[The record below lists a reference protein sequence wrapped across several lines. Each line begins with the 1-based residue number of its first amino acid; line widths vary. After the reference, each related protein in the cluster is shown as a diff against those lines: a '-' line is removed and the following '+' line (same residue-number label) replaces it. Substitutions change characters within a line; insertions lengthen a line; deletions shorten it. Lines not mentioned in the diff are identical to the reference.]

1 MLKIRASAL
10 GKIMTGSRDKNDP
23 LGATCKSALRDI
35 FISENYGR
43 ERDFETLV
51 IEKGNLNE
59 NEGITML
66 SKSLRTFLKKNTD
79 HFSNDYFTGTPDII
93 DDGRI
98 FDIKCNW
105 SIHTFFDAELTSLYE
120 WQGRAYMDL
129 VGCDNVNLVYVLTDT
144 PDKLIQQEVSKII
157 YKASEDISREEV
169 ENAVRKELT
178 FSDVPFDKR
187 IKIFN
192 IKHDP
197 DIIQKAKDKIDL
209 CREYYK
215 SISL

>member
-98 FDIKCNW
+98 FDIKSNW
-105 SIHTFFDAELTSLYE
+105 SLHTFFDAELTSLYE

-129 VGCDNVNLVYVLTDT
+129 VGCDNFNLVYVLTDT

-178 FSDVPFDKR
+178 FSDVPFEKR

>member
-1 MLKIRASAL
+1 
-10 GKIMTGSRDKNDP
+10 
-23 LGATCKSALRDI
+23 
-35 FISENYGR
+35 
-43 ERDFETLV
+43 
-51 IEKGNLNE
+51 
-59 NEGITML
+59 
-66 SKSLRTFLKKNTD
+66 
-79 HFSNDYFTGTPDII
+79 
-93 DDGRI
+93 
-98 FDIKCNW
+98 
-105 SIHTFFDAELTSLYE
+105 
-120 WQGRAYMDL
+120 MDL
-129 VGCDNVNLVYVLTDT
+129 VGCDNFNLVYVLTDT

-178 FSDVPFDKR
+178 FSDVPFEKR